1 MKKTYKHR
9 LPKDRNLKVK
19 NCKASIVNNEVVIE
33 VEYQDNFCP
42 KRGDYLRVINP
53 LVGATF
59 IFKELRKGA
68 DNKDV
73 ITSFCTYFA
82 DGKWHLNGDDSLGYL
97 EGVRYATKKE
107 IEEFNKCLAEVHYL
121 KWNPEKECMES
132 TRWRANKGEKYW
144 YVDNTGNVYSLRERN
159 DRTDEA
165 YYQYGNYFKT
175 EEEAQEKANEIKY
188 IFKHHS
194 IKYI

>member
-82 DGKWHLNGDDSLGYL
+82 DGKWSLEGDNSLGYL

-107 IEEFNKCLAEVHYL
+107 IEEFNKRLAEVHYL
-121 KWNPEKECMES
+121 KWNPEKECMEC
-132 TRWRANKGEKYW
+132 TRWCANKGERYW
-144 YVDNTGNVYSLRERN
+144 YIDDMGRTRHLTEKNDNTDNM
-159 DRTDEA
+159 

-175 EEEAQEKANEIKY
+175 EEEAQNKANEIKY
-188 IFKHHS
+188 VFKHHT
-194 IKYI
+194 IYYI